1 MYIYCFLE
9 RFENCVMLLSS
20 EYIHA
25 NLHVGPSCLLGLFG
39 LHGFIKWSCHLLS
52 YSPSSISSG
61 SLRDPFGMR
70 PQSHASC
77 TMHIHPPLD
86 FPLIAL
92 TSLYSYI
99 NSPIFC
105 PHSFKIAFNLK
116 KVPEKFCQHD
126 KSAYLCTRFPKGK
139 PKRQANGS
147 LTDCE
152 QQTRQGIAE
161 MWSQPSK
168 KSIQDKEKRR

>member
-1 MYIYCFLE
+1 MSFGPI
-9 RFENCVMLLSS
+9 RPSW
-20 EYIHA
+20 
-25 NLHVGPSCLLGLFG
+25 LHEMILPSLVSFPV
-39 LHGFIKWSCHLLS
+39 LHF
-52 YSPSSISSG
+52 
-61 SLRDPFGMR
+61 FGMPSGTVR
-70 PQSHASC
+70 DAPPVPC
-77 TMHIHPPLD
+77 TTHIHPPHD
-86 FPLIAL
+86 YPQAAL
-92 TSLYSYI
+92 AVLYFSC
-99 NSPIFC
+99 NSPKFC

-152 QQTRQGIAE
+152 QQTRQGSAE

>member
-1 MYIYCFLE
+1 MYDIKQPNLWIVVSFIGICLQA
-9 RFENCVMLLSS
+9 SS
-20 EYIHA
+20 
-25 NLHVGPSCLLGLFG
+25 
-39 LHGFIKWSCHLLS
+39 HLLAIFS
-52 YSPSSISSG
+52 FPVLHFFGMPSG
-61 SLRDPFGMR
+61 SVRD
-70 PQSHASC
+70 ASPVPVPC
-77 TMHIHPPLD
+77 ATHIHPPRD
-86 FPLIAL
+86 FPPAAPVV
-92 TSLYSYI
+92 LYSCF

-105 PHSFKIAFNLK
+105 PHSFKIALILK
-116 KVPEKFCQHD
+116 KVSQKFCQYD

-152 QQTRQGIAE
+152 QQTRQGSAE